1 MMRRCYE
8 SNSHTSSSCTN
19 ETSNPQTSKPSN
31 TKCEYLRA
39 GCDPTHQSPKPGSA
53 YRCPSCRRAATPK
66 KGTSLQ
72 NKPVGKSPTKR
83 LKAPASAPGI
93 QSEAVA
99 GSPFRSKVQPPT
111 LVVEDAAADLGPD
124 GLRMNPSLGVGELG
138 LTPGTMARL
147 GLDTGFG
154 TASFAEEQQELEA
167 DSELAMLLRS
177 GSDVD
182 LTTIGGGLLG
192 SLQSPEGL
200 AILQSGALDGV
211 AASGGGV
218 HEGGQES
225 AEEGGER
232 TTVEADAGGSGSWSR
247 QGSAK
252 MAAFKVPPLIVNSFV
267 SPGASSGSPFGLL
280 FSQRSDQVALPNF
293 LPGQLDTPNVTGSSL
308 WGSPPVEPPAG
319 NQLAADATAGRQA
332 SGSPEAPPSDAAQP
346 ADIRGSGGLGGLG
359 GSGDSGGSGGLGDLG
374 GSGGLEEPQRGSPLS
389 AEERQ
394 KVRERLSQ
402 LDAPTQLRLQRFL
415 EAEKAKQEAQSAQVE
430 SFMQKHSRIQAERE
444 GGAHR
449 LALSP
454 PSRGQAP
461 PHGMRGFGG
470 GSQERGMQPLLISPG
485 QNAFLPMGA
494 EQTYLR
500 PDSAEQ
506 HPLLSPPIS
515 NGLSAPQETLN
526 TGSSVGF
533 ARSNTAQQPAEIAG
547 YWEGRPLYR
556 EPPPNRVPFPGDTD
570 GFVGGRPAPGAP
582 ASRPL
587 SPAESQGRQI
597 ELAKRMATNA
607 NAAETFLKKLPAQ
620 LAKELS
626 DRFPDGVP
634 PSVLSAIAQHL
645 VRVSALQQHQ
655 TSPHVRNPQTLRP
668 ELGASPLS
676 PAGVPYPADKN
687 ALAALQMPPPTSVPL
702 RSPRLQMNV
711 GGGNGMLRG
720 QALRNSP
727 TFLAQWKRGG
737 EKGQPRGAAPWS
749 GPYGGPPDPSVMMAR
764 MAAAKRSINQV
775 RGGLGSVKSGSC
787 RARL

>member
-1 MMRRCYE
+1 MD
-8 SNSHTSSSCTN
+8 S
-19 ETSNPQTSKPSN
+19 
-31 TKCEYLRA
+31 
-39 GCDPTHQSPKPGSA
+39 
-53 YRCPSCRRAATPK
+53 
-66 KGTSLQ
+66 
-72 NKPVGKSPTKR
+72 
-83 LKAPASAPGI
+83 
-93 QSEAVA
+93 
-99 GSPFRSKVQPPT
+99 
-111 LVVEDAAADLGPD
+111 
-124 GLRMNPSLGVGELG
+124 SLGVGELG

-211 AASGGGV
+211 TAPVGGV
-218 HEGGQES
+218 QDGGQEP
-225 AEEGGER
+225 AEVEEGGER
-232 TTVEADAGGSGSWSR
+232 NTEEDVAGGSGGWSR

-308 WGSPPVEPPAG
+308 WGSPPVEPRAG
-319 NQLAADATAGRQA
+319 NQLAADATAVRQA
-332 SGSPEAPPSDAAQP
+332 SGSPLGLEAPPPDAAPPNQQP
-346 ADIRGSGGLGGLG
+346 ADVRGSGGLGGL
-359 GSGDSGGSGGLGDLG
+359 
-374 GSGGLEEPQRGSPLS
+374 EEPQRVSPLS
-389 AEERQ
+389 VEERQ
-394 KVRERLSQ
+394 KVRKRLSQ

-415 EAEKAKQEAQSAQVE
+415 EAEKSKQEAQSAQVE

-444 GGAHR
+444 AGAHR

-461 PHGMRGFGG
+461 PYGMQGFGG
-470 GSQERGMQPLLISPG
+470 VSQEQGQRGMQPPLLSPG

-500 PDSAEQ
+500 PDSTEQ

-515 NGLSAPQETLN
+515 NGLTAPQET
-526 TGSSVGF
+526 SSAGF
-533 ARSNTAQQPAEIAG
+533 ARSNTVQQPAEVAG

-556 EPPPNRVPFPGDTD
+556 EPPPNRASFPGDND
-570 GFVGGRPAPGAP
+570 GFVGGRPAPGASV
-582 ASRPL
+582 SRPL

-607 NAAETFLKKLPAQ
+607 SAAETFLKKLPAQ

-655 TSPHVRNPQTLRP
+655 TSPHVRNPRP
-668 ELGASPLS
+668 EGLLGASPLS

-711 GGGNGMLRG
+711 GEGNGMLRG

-727 TFLAQWKRGG
+727 TFLSQWKRAA
-737 EKGQPRGAAPWS
+737 EKGQPRGGGAWS

-764 MAAAKRSINQV
+764 MAAAKRTMNQV
-775 RGGLGSVKSGSC
+775 EIVLGSFNVEQLEGNIVDVRLCPIPKSC
-787 RARL
+787 IRP